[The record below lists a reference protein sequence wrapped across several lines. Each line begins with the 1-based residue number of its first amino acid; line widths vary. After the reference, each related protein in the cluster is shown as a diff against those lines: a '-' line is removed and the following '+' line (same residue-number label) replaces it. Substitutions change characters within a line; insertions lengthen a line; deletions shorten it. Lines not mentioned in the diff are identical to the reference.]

1 MIEVKLTLEQHRTVW
16 VHLHMDFFFNKYCK
30 GVFFYDFLNIFFSLA
45 YFIVR
50 IQHMIHIRKYVL
62 TVYVI
67 AKTMLLVSG
76 RLLIKFFR
84 SQVTHG

>member
-1 MIEVKLTLEQHRTVW
+1 MAKDGKSVIEVKLTLEQHRTAW
-16 VHLHMDFFFNKYCK
+16 AHLHMDFFFNKYCR

-67 AKTMLLVSG
+67 GKTVIG
-76 RLLIKFFR
+76 QR
-84 SQVTHG
+84 